1 MTRIPAEAS
10 KGSDSDEDAA
20 NSRGHGESSGR
31 IHAQRALP
39 RIGQERL
46 L

>member
-1 MTRIPAEAS
+1 MTRIPAEES
-10 KGSDSDEDAA
+10 KCSNSDEDAA
-20 NSRGHGESSGR
+20 NSKGHLERRRR
-31 IHAQRALP
+31 IRAPQTLP